1 MIKKFILGVLIVTP
15 IVAIAQPINQQP
27 KQAKGTDIKEPKYEI
42 SKDKFNE
49 LKSVAIASIDRRV
62 ELLKKEKICIQNAQ
76 ERPDLKKC
84 LLEQFLCCY
93 VICFNCSLPYFY
105 GIAIKL
111 TTKEI

>member
-84 LLEQFLCCY
+84 LLEAQEYRKKMMEDLQERREQ
-93 VICFNCSLPYFY
+93 
-105 GIAIKL
+105 IK
-111 TTKEI
+111 KQ